1 MGSMPSGG
9 GGGVYSAPPP
19 IVYQSTDPYAANYKP
34 PTGPQLSAAQKAA
47 TSAKVD
53 ATPLAPAGD
62 DADELERRRRLALIL
77 GSGAETWG
85 GGDGSS
91 SGAADAGAGD
101 SSGAADGSAY

>member
-1 MGSMPSGG
+1 MPSGG
-9 GGGVYSAPPP
+9 GGVYGAPPA

-34 PTGPQLSAAQKAA
+34 PTGPQLSPAQKAGQQ
-47 TSAKVD
+47 AKAN
-53 ATPLAPAGD
+53 ATPLEANPD
-62 DADELERRRRLALIL
+62 DEEERRRRLALIL

>member
-9 GGGVYSAPPP
+9 GGVYNNTPAP

-34 PTGPQLSAAQKAA
+34 PTGPQLSPAQVAASKPAD
-47 TSAKVD
+47 T
-53 ATPLAPAGD
+53 TPLAPLPD
-62 DADELERRRRLALIL
+62 DEQERRRRLALIL
-77 GSGAETWG
+77 GSGGETWG

-101 SSGAADGSAY
+101 GAGAADGSAY